1 MSASRLLN
9 EQRLFVD
16 EEEITIGSGT
26 SNGKKKK
33 KNTSRDEPALPF
45 PFKDEQT
52 RVQGGEVSA
61 AVIQPISGGT
71 RTQAPLKFLVPSK
84 VSITWTSVH
93 KDKHSTQMMEEI
105 K

>member
-33 KNTSRDEPALPF
+33 KTPPEMNQPCPF
-45 PFKDEQT
+45 
-52 RVQGGEVSA
+52 R
-61 AVIQPISGGT
+61 
-71 RTQAPLKFLVPSK
+71 SK
-84 VSITWTSVH
+84 MN
-93 KDKHSTQMMEEI
+93 KLGFREGK
-105 K
+105 